1 LKSLL
6 RQKSRDPENID
17 FQTLK
22 GINMELLWT
31 KRIVASILVLQAPT
45 LVHAGTVNTEELRT
59 WAAQAQYEGSARIS
73 EITRKGGGDLY
84 RLDLA
89 KPIPLSMIK
98 AKAKSGKV
106 KIVSIN
112 LVNEKNEK
120 VALKAFNNVV
130 LSDSDKELSADNSG
144 NNLSVLGIE
153 IQAEAMGGN
162 ASLDIGAVSNLEAP
176 KLALRS
182 GGNGGGNSDDNSNS
196 CSKQYDAILKE
207 KLDVIQLWAG
217 RAESSVAGSWQ
228 EKYASKEFTK
238 YVNEFINAIKTEKT
252 SVASTD
258 YTLTLLNFFTER
270 HNASRPDSAADQG
283 YKSLANVTF
292 EVFLASLQGDQ
303 TCRVVSSDSL
313 IKIALDFQKRQ
324 EANKPDSRARKVYE
338 GMISQ
343 IGKLIPTHYR
353 KEIAAKN
360 FNFRQADT
368 EGYKYFKLFASSK
381 AESFLKGTYQEMS
394 VNAYAVA
401 EQALLK
407 EVKSLN
413 NEQTYQ
419 LIVEFQTKYNDS
431 ANYPQEIMLKYLTI
445 LSEHSNFLK
454 FQASR

>member
-1 LKSLL
+1 
-6 RQKSRDPENID
+6 
-17 FQTLK
+17 
-22 GINMELLWT
+22 MELLWT
-31 KRIVASILVLQAPT
+31 TRIVASILVLQAPV
-45 LVHAGTVNTEELRT
+45 LVHANSVKTDDLRA
-59 WAAQAQYEGSARIS
+59 WAGQTQYEGSARLS

-89 KPIPLSMIK
+89 KPLPLSAIK

-106 KIVSIN
+106 KVISIH

-120 VALKAFNNVV
+120 IALKSFNNII
-130 LSDSDKELSADNSG
+130 LSDSDKEVLGDNSS
-144 NNLSVLGIE
+144 NNLSILGIE

-162 ASLDIGAVSNLEAP
+162 ASLDINAVSSVEAP

-182 GGNGGGNSDDNSNS
+182 SGGNSGDDNSNS

-217 RAESSVAGSWQ
+217 RAESSVTGSWQ

-238 YVNEFINAIKTEKT
+238 YVNEFINAIKSEKT

-283 YKSLANVTF
+283 YKSLATVTF

-303 TCRVVSSDSL
+303 TCRVVTSDSL

-324 EANKPDSRARKVYE
+324 DANKPDSRARKIYE
-338 GMISQ
+338 GMIAQ

-360 FNFRQADT
+360 LNFRQADT

-381 AESFLKGTYQEMS
+381 ADSFLKGTYQEMS

-401 EQALLK
+401 EQSLLK
-407 EVKSLN
+407 EVKTLN

-419 LIVEFQTKYNDS
+419 LIVEFQTKYNDP

-445 LSEHSNFLK
+445 LSEHSNFLR
-454 FQASR
+454 FQASK

>member
-1 LKSLL
+1 
-6 RQKSRDPENID
+6 
-17 FQTLK
+17 
-22 GINMELLWT
+22 MELLWT
-31 KRIVASILVLQAPT
+31 KRIVASILVLQAPM
-45 LVHAGTVNTEELRT
+45 LVHAGSINTEDLRA
-59 WAAQAQYEGSARIS
+59 WAAQSQYEGSARIS
-73 EITRKGGGDLY
+73 DITRKGGGDLY

-89 KPIPLSMIK
+89 KPIPLSAIK
-98 AKAKSGKV
+98 AKAKAGKV
-106 KIVSIN
+106 KIISIQ

-120 VALKAFNNVV
+120 IALKAFNNVV
-130 LSDSDKELSADNSG
+130 LSDSDKELSADNG
-144 NNLSVLGIE
+144 NNNLSILGIE

-162 ASLDIGAVSNLEAP
+162 ASLDINAISNLESP
-176 KLALRS
+176 KLALR
-182 GGNGGGNSDDNSNS
+182 NGGGNGNGGSNGDDNSNS
-196 CSKQYDAILKE
+196 CSKKYDSILKE
-207 KLDVIQLWAG
+207 KLDIIQLWAG
-217 RAESSVAGSWQ
+217 RAESSAAGSWQ

-238 YVNEFINAIKTEKT
+238 YVNEFITAIKTEKT
-252 SVASTD
+252 SVASTE

-270 HNASRPDSAADQG
+270 HNSSRADSAADQG
-283 YKSLANVTF
+283 YKALATETF

-324 EANKPDSRARKVYE
+324 DANKPDSRARKVYE
-338 GMISQ
+338 LMIGQ
-343 IGKLIPTHYR
+343 IGKLIPAHYR

-368 EGYKYFKLFASSK
+368 EGYKYFKLFAASK
-381 AESFLKGTYQEMS
+381 ADSFLKGTYQEMS

-401 EQALLK
+401 EQSLLK

-445 LSEHSNFLK
+445 LSDHSNFLR
-454 FQASR
+454 FQASK